1 MVYEKR
7 DRSCA
12 ENFNIFSL
20 LIHEDADIYIGILEC
35 HGEFRQ
41 RSFQIIC

>member
-20 LIHEDADIYIGILEC
+20 LIHEDADIKDKNRFLNHHNIAVT
-35 HGEFRQ
+35 FRN
-41 RSFQIIC
+41 